1 MPASASASARVVP
14 DAYEGNSVNVVLDQ
28 VPDDFN
34 SLHELP
40 DSYAWTTLNEHP
52 SLDSDSVPVVDL
64 NDPNALQLLGHACK
78 TWGVF
83 QLTNHGIPQ
92 TLVHDMESAAR
103 SLFSLPAQ
111 QKLKVARSP
120 GQISGY
126 GFHLIAAFWD
136 NQQWSECFT
145 IVGSPLEH
153 YEQLWPQDYTKFC
166 CITEEFEKEIKKL
179 ASRLMWLMLASLG
192 ISKDDVEW
200 DGPKGDDQNASAVFQ
215 FNSYPSC
222 PDPDR
227 TLGLVPHTDSSLVS
241 IVHQSNIDGLQVFR
255 EGTGWFTIQPVPGAL
270 VVNVGDLMSILSNGL
285 YSSVLHRVLV
295 KRAQHRISLV
305 YHYGPPAAVK
315 IAPLEKLFGPSHPPL
330 YPPVT
335 NWNEYISTKAKLK
348 GKALPSLRLYDPLMK

>member
-1 MPASASASARVVP
+1 MPASASAGVVP
-14 DAYEGNSVNVVLDQ
+14 DAYEGNSVNVVLDK

-52 SLDSDSVPVVDL
+52 SLESDSVPVVDL
-64 NDPNALQLLGHACK
+64 NDPNSLQLLGHACK

-92 TLVHDMESAAR
+92 SLVHAMDSAAR

-136 NQQWSECFT
+136 KQQWSECFT

-153 YEQLWPQDYTKFC
+153 YAQLWPQDYTKFC
-166 CITEEFEKEIKKL
+166 CITEEFEREIKRL

-270 VVNVGDLMSILSNGL
+270 VINVGDLMSILSNGL

-315 IAPLEKLFGPSHPPL
+315 IAPLAKLVGPSHPPL